1 MPLQTGEVWQEVN
14 RELSS
19 EGVRP
24 ISPDQK
30 ALNNVI
36 NIMEDTA
43 RRVTSEQNS
52 IMEQQEKEELSQEE
66 NMYTEVLEAMQRRD
80 DNLLLWFGGM
90 YLFIMYWIEKYMFH
104 NVFHSCF
111 FPQPVLGGFWFK
123 YSNLLD

>member
-1 MPLQTGEVWQEVN
+1 MQTGEVWQEVN

-30 ALNNVI
+30 ALNDII
-36 NIMEDTA
+36 NIMEDTT

-66 NMYTEVLEAMQRRD
+66 NMYTEVLEAMQSREN
-80 DNLLLWFGGM
+80 NLL
-90 YLFIMYWIEKYMFH
+90 
-104 NVFHSCF
+104 
-111 FPQPVLGGFWFK
+111 
-123 YSNLLD
+123 

>member
-1 MPLQTGEVWQEVN
+1 
-14 RELSS
+14 
-19 EGVRP
+19 
-24 ISPDQK
+24 
-30 ALNNVI
+30 
-36 NIMEDTA
+36 MEDTA

-66 NMYTEVLEAMQRRD
+66 NMYKEVLEAMQRRD

-90 YLFIMYWIEKYMFH
+90 YLFIMYWIEEYMFH

-123 YSNLLD
+123 YRNIVIF

>member
-1 MPLQTGEVWQEVN
+1 MQTGEVWQEVN

-66 NMYTEVLEAMQRRD
+66 NMYKEVLEAMQRRD
-80 DNLLLWFGGM
+80 DNLLL
-90 YLFIMYWIEKYMFH
+90 
-104 NVFHSCF
+104 
-111 FPQPVLGGFWFK
+111 
-123 YSNLLD
+123 

>member
-30 ALNNVI
+30 ALNDII
-36 NIMEDTA
+36 NIMEDTT

-66 NMYTEVLEAMQRRD
+66 NMYTEVLESMQSREN
-80 DNLLLWFGGM
+80 NLL
-90 YLFIMYWIEKYMFH
+90 
-104 NVFHSCF
+104 
-111 FPQPVLGGFWFK
+111 
-123 YSNLLD
+123 

>member
-1 MPLQTGEVWQEVN
+1 MDFVPLQTGEVWQEVN

-80 DNLLLWFGGM
+80 DNLLL
-90 YLFIMYWIEKYMFH
+90 
-104 NVFHSCF
+104 
-111 FPQPVLGGFWFK
+111 
-123 YSNLLD
+123 

>member
-1 MPLQTGEVWQEVN
+1 MQTGEVWQEVN

-80 DNLLLWFGGM
+80 DNLLL
-90 YLFIMYWIEKYMFH
+90 
-104 NVFHSCF
+104 
-111 FPQPVLGGFWFK
+111 
-123 YSNLLD
+123 

>member
-1 MPLQTGEVWQEVN
+1 MQTGEVWQEVN

-52 IMEQQEKEELSQEE
+52 IMEQQEKEKLSQEE

-80 DNLLLWFGGM
+80 DNLLL
-90 YLFIMYWIEKYMFH
+90 
-104 NVFHSCF
+104 
-111 FPQPVLGGFWFK
+111 
-123 YSNLLD
+123 

>member
-14 RELSS
+14 RELST

-30 ALNNVI
+30 ALNDII
-36 NIMEDTA
+36 NIMEDTT

-66 NMYTEVLEAMQRRD
+66 NMYTEVLQAMQSREN
-80 DNLLLWFGGM
+80 NLL
-90 YLFIMYWIEKYMFH
+90 
-104 NVFHSCF
+104 
-111 FPQPVLGGFWFK
+111 
-123 YSNLLD
+123 

>member
-30 ALNNVI
+30 ALNDII
-36 NIMEDTA
+36 NIMEDTT

-66 NMYTEVLEAMQRRD
+66 NMYTEVLEAMQSREN
-80 DNLLLWFGGM
+80 NLL
-90 YLFIMYWIEKYMFH
+90 
-104 NVFHSCF
+104 
-111 FPQPVLGGFWFK
+111 
-123 YSNLLD
+123 

>member
-1 MPLQTGEVWQEVN
+1 MVTLNLTLGFVPLQTGEVWQEIN

-30 ALNNVI
+30 ALDNVI
-36 NIMEDTA
+36 NVMEDTA

-66 NMYTEVLEAMQRRD
+66 NMYTQVLEAMQSREN
-80 DNLLLWFGGM
+80 NLL
-90 YLFIMYWIEKYMFH
+90 
-104 NVFHSCF
+104 
-111 FPQPVLGGFWFK
+111 
-123 YSNLLD
+123 

>member
-80 DNLLLWFGGM
+80 DNLLL
-90 YLFIMYWIEKYMFH
+90 
-104 NVFHSCF
+104 
-111 FPQPVLGGFWFK
+111 
-123 YSNLLD
+123 